1 MIELCSEPLYI
12 ISSTRLEFGRR
23 ASIDTAAMISKCL
36 VTLALVTKTRMA
48 PALVFA
54 VAQLAFSGVILLGY
68 LRYGLQLW
76 KQVRGWGCIVKG
88 CLLQGLGTAF
98 WHHLWIC
105 VQARSTKQWSYLIQ
119 CVACCLQRVS
129 IA

>member
-36 VTLALVTKTRMA
+36 VTLALVTRTHMA

-54 VAQLAFSGVILLGY
+54 VAQLAFSGIILLGY

-76 KQVRGWGCIVKG
+76 QQVGGGVYCDGCP
-88 CLLQGLGTAF
+88 LQGQGA
-98 WHHLWIC
+98 IC
-105 VQARSTKQWSYLIQ
+105 
-119 CVACCLQRVS
+119 
-129 IA
+129 